1 MFAALNSFLT
11 RAVSGYF
18 LNKSLRFRSSASAY
32 LSRTFGT
39 PTSGTT
45 WTWSGWV
52 KRGALGSLSEIF
64 TGNSAVNIT
73 ALEFQSSNTLYFQLG
88 NGTTAYSIGTNAVFR
103 DPAAWYHISVVADT
117 TQASGTITGIS
128 TDRIKMYIN
137 GVQVTSFIGGSPTPP
152 PQNYVGDWNLNAAA
166 GNIGRWT
173 SGAARYFDGEMAE
186 VNFVDGQA
194 LAPTAFGAYS
204 IYNQWLP
211 IRYAG
216 TYGTNGF
223 YLPFTNTTS
232 TSTLV
237 ADSSGNANNWT
248 PNNISLTAGSTYDSL
263 TDVPT
268 LTSTTVANYAVL
280 NPLSI
285 RSGAP
290 KSSDG
295 NLTIAWGGTYP
306 ANALATI
313 GVSTGKWY
321 WEVGFA
327 GGTFA
332 NNPAVGVAVSAWS
345 NVNTDPTGA
354 ATPFSHLVGGTGSFY
369 NNGTATANAVT
380 FGPGDT
386 VGVALNCDT
395 NVVSFYKNNTLI
407 GTAQSIDSGQT
418 WFPFHANQSF
428 TALTQYANYGQQP
441 FVYPTLPTGF
451 LPLNT
456 YNI

>member
-32 LSRTFGT
+32 LNRTFGT
-39 PTSGTT
+39 PTAGTKYT
-45 WTWSGWV
+45 ISAWV
-52 KRGALGSLSEIF
+52 KRGTFA
-64 TGNSAVNIT
+64 T
-73 ALEFQSSNTLYFQLG
+73 
-88 NGTTAYSIGTNAVFR
+88 YSIFSAGSGSAGDYSSFQFNTDTSLAFWVNNGGANGEIITTQLFR
-103 DPAAWYHISVVADT
+103 DPAAWYHVMVAVDT
-117 TQASGTITGIS
+117 TQATASN
-128 TDRIKMYIN
+128 RMKMYVN
-137 GVQVTSFIGGSPTPP
+137 GTQVTSFSTANYPTLNGTSPFNRNATIHALGALYAGSYN
-152 PQNYVGDWNLNAAA
+152 Q
-166 GNIGRWT
+166 
-173 SGAARYFDGEMAE
+173 YFDGEQAE
-186 VNFVDGQA
+186 INFVDGQA

-223 YLPFTNTTS
+223 YLPFTNTAS

-237 ADSSGNANNWT
+237 ADSSGNGNNWT

-332 NNPAVGVAVSAWS
+332 NNPTVGVAVSAWS
-345 NVNTDPTGA
+345 NLNTDPTGA
-354 ATPFSHLVGGTGSFY
+354 ATPFNHIVGGTGSFY

-418 WFPFHANQSF
+418 WFPFHANSSF

-441 FVYPTLPTGF
+441 FTYTPPTGF

-456 YNI
+456 FNI